1 MRIAIATLGCKANQ
15 YDSEIIRESF
25 EEKNF
30 DIVLF
35 PEQADIYVIN
45 TCTVTGKTDFQARQ
59 LIRRAHR
66 VNPQAKIVVTGC
78 YAQAAPEEL
87 KKIPGVSL
95 VIGNPDKWEIVNII
109 KKAEKTSSAGIIVTP
124 LEKEIVFPEK
134 KIKRFSAKTRFFLKI
149 QDGCNARCSY
159 CIVPQVR
166 GKSRS
171 MAPKT
176 VLELLSSVGSSGY
189 KEAVLT
195 GIHLG
200 AYGLELSPQTSLLNL
215 LHEIE
220 KQMPVPRV
228 RLSSIE
234 PNEITQGVIDVL
246 ADSTIVCPHLHLPL
260 QSGDNTILRKMNRP
274 YSAENFHSLVVK
286 LTNSIKD
293 LTIGVDVIVGFPG
306 EGEEEFYRTLHLLEE
321 LPITYLHV
329 FPFSPR
335 KGTPAFSL
343 PGKVNGN
350 VVKKRSEV
358 LRRLSKKK
366 REGFYRSYLNKKL
379 PILIEA
385 KRHRRTGLLKGLSRN
400 YVPVLLDGGDGL
412 MNQEVTIRI
421 TSVDGEEVK
430 GEIDKE
436 NPLC

>member
-1 MRIAIATLGCKANQ
+1 MRIAITTFGCKANQ
-15 YDSEIIRESF
+15 YDSEIIRENF

-30 DIVLF
+30 DIVPF
-35 PEQADIYVIN
+35 SEPADIYVIN

-78 YAQAAPEEL
+78 YAQAAPEDL

-109 KKAEKTSSAGIIVTP
+109 KEAEKASSAGIIVTP
-124 LEKEIVFPEK
+124 MEKEIVFPEK
-134 KIKRFSAKTRFFLKI
+134 KIKKFSAKTRFFLKI

-171 MAPKT
+171 MLPKT
-176 VLELLSSVGSSGY
+176 VLELLSSIGSSGY

-200 AYGLELSPQTSLLNL
+200 AYGLDLSPQTSLLNL
-215 LHEIE
+215 LQEIE
-220 KQMPVPRV
+220 KQIPVPRV

-234 PNEITQGVIDVL
+234 PNEIIQGVIDVL
-246 ADSTIVCPHLHLPL
+246 ADSPILCPHLHLPL

-274 YSAENFHSLVVK
+274 YSAGNFHSLVVK

-293 LTIGVDVIVGFPG
+293 IAIGVDVIVGFPG
-306 EGEEEFYRTLHLLEE
+306 EGEEEFYQTLHLLEE

-343 PGKVNGN
+343 PDKVNGN
-350 VVKKRSEV
+350 AVKKRSEI
-358 LRRLSKKK
+358 LRSLSKKK

-385 KRHRRTGLLKGLSRN
+385 RRHRKTGLLKGLSRN
-400 YVPVLLDGGDGL
+400 YIPVLIAGGDEL
-412 MNQEVTIRI
+412 MNQEITVRVTSIE
-421 TSVDGEEVK
+421 GEEVK
-430 GEIDKE
+430 GEIAK
-436 NPLC
+436 

>member
-35 PEQADIYVIN
+35 PEHADIYVIN

-78 YAQAAPEEL
+78 YAQAAPEDL

-109 KKAEKTSSAGIIVTP
+109 KEAEKTSSARIRVTP

-171 MAPKT
+171 MTPKT
-176 VLELLSSVGSSGY
+176 VLELLSSIGSSSGY

-200 AYGLELSPQTSLLNL
+200 AYGLDLSPQASLLNL

-234 PNEITQGVIDVL
+234 PNEITQGVIDML
-246 ADSTIVCPHLHLPL
+246 ADSKIVCPHLHLPL
-260 QSGDNTILRKMNRP
+260 QSGDTTILRKMNRP

-293 LTIGVDVIVGFPG
+293 LAIGVDVIVGFPG
-306 EGEEEFYRTLHLLEE
+306 EGEKEFYNTLHLIEE

-343 PGKVNGN
+343 PDRVNGIA
-350 VVKKRSEV
+350 VKKRSEI
-358 LRRLSKKK
+358 LRSLSKKK

-379 PILIEA
+379 PILIES
-385 KRHRRTGLLKGLSRN
+385 KRHRKTGLLKGLSRN
-400 YVPVLLDGGDGL
+400 YVPVLLYGGNEL
-412 MNQEVTIRI
+412 MNTEITVRV
-421 TSVDGEEVK
+421 TSVEGEEVK
-430 GEIDKE
+430 GEIA
-436 NPLC
+436 L

>member
-35 PEQADIYVIN
+35 PEHADIYVIN

-78 YAQAAPEEL
+78 YAQAAPEDL

-109 KKAEKTSSAGIIVTP
+109 KEAEKTSSARISVTP

-171 MAPKT
+171 MTPKT
-176 VLELLSSVGSSGY
+176 VLELLSSIGSSSGY

-200 AYGLELSPQTSLLNL
+200 AYGLDLSPQASLLNL

-234 PNEITQGVIDVL
+234 PNEITQGVIDML
-246 ADSTIVCPHLHLPL
+246 ADSKIVCPHLHLPL
-260 QSGDNTILRKMNRP
+260 QSGDTTILRKMNRP

-293 LTIGVDVIVGFPG
+293 LAIGVDVIVGFPG
-306 EGEEEFYRTLHLLEE
+306 EGEKEFYNTLHLIEE

-343 PGKVNGN
+343 PDRVNGIA
-350 VVKKRSEV
+350 VKKRSEI
-358 LRRLSKKK
+358 LRSLSKKK

-379 PILIEA
+379 PILIES
-385 KRHRRTGLLKGLSRN
+385 KRHRKTGLLKGLSRN
-400 YVPVLLDGGDGL
+400 YVPVLLYGGNEL
-412 MNQEVTIRI
+412 MNTEITVRV
-421 TSVDGEEVK
+421 TSVEGEEVK
-430 GEIDKE
+430 GEIA
-436 NPLC
+436 L

>member
-1 MRIAIATLGCKANQ
+1 MRIAITTFGCKANQ
-15 YDSEIIRESF
+15 YDSEIIRENF
-25 EEKNF
+25 EEKKF
-30 DIVLF
+30 DIVSF
-35 PEQADIYVIN
+35 SEPADIYVIN

-59 LIRRAHR
+59 LIRKAHR
-66 VNPQAKIVVTGC
+66 NSPHAKIVVTGC

-109 KKAEKTSSAGIIVTP
+109 KEAEKTSSAGIIVTP
-124 LEKEIVFPEK
+124 MEKEIVFPEK
-134 KIKRFSAKTRFFLKI
+134 KIKRFAAKTRFFLKI

-176 VLELLSSVGSSGY
+176 VLELLSSIGSSGY

-200 AYGLELSPQTSLLNL
+200 AYGLDLSPQTSLLNL
-215 LHEIE
+215 LQEIE

-293 LTIGVDVIVGFPG
+293 LAIGVDVIVGFPG
-306 EGEEEFYRTLHLLEE
+306 EGEEEFYQTLHLLEE

-343 PGKVNGN
+343 TNKVNGN
-350 VVKKRSEV
+350 VVKKRSEI
-358 LRRLSKKK
+358 LRLLSKKK

-385 KRHRRTGLLKGLSRN
+385 RRHRKTGLLKGLSRN
-400 YVPVLLDGGDGL
+400 YIPVLLDGSDDL
-412 MNQEVTIRI
+412 MNQEITVRI
-421 TSVDGEEVK
+421 VSVEGEEVK
-430 GEIDKE
+430 GEIEK
-436 NPLC
+436 

>member
-35 PEQADIYVIN
+35 PEHADIYVIN

-78 YAQAAPEEL
+78 YAQAAPEDL

-109 KKAEKTSSAGIIVTP
+109 KEAEKTSSARIRVTP

-171 MAPKT
+171 MTPKT
-176 VLELLSSVGSSGY
+176 VLELLSSIGSSSGY

-200 AYGLELSPQTSLLNL
+200 AYGLDLSPQASLLNL

-234 PNEITQGVIDVL
+234 PNEITQGVIDML
-246 ADSTIVCPHLHLPL
+246 ADSKIVCPHLHLPL
-260 QSGDNTILRKMNRP
+260 QSGDTTILRKMNRP

-293 LTIGVDVIVGFPG
+293 LAIGVDVIVGFPG
-306 EGEEEFYRTLHLLEE
+306 EGEKEFYNTLHLIEE
-321 LPITYLHV
+321 LPNTYLHV

-343 PGKVNGN
+343 PDRVNGIA
-350 VVKKRSEV
+350 VKKRSEI
-358 LRRLSKKK
+358 LRSLSKKK

-379 PILIEA
+379 PILIES
-385 KRHRRTGLLKGLSRN
+385 KRHRKTGLLKGLSRN
-400 YVPVLLDGGDGL
+400 YVPVLLYGGYEL
-412 MNQEVTIRI
+412 MNTEITVSV
-421 TSVDGEEVK
+421 TSVEGEEVK
-430 GEIDKE
+430 GE
-436 NPLC
+436 LAL

>member
-1 MRIAIATLGCKANQ
+1 MRVAITTFGCKANQ
-15 YDSEIIRESF
+15 YDSEIIRENF

-30 DIVLF
+30 DIVPF
-35 PEQADIYVIN
+35 PEPADIYVIN

-78 YAQAAPEEL
+78 YAQAAPEDL

-109 KKAEKTSSAGIIVTP
+109 KEAEKTSFAGIIVTP
-124 LEKEIVFPEK
+124 MEKEIVFPEK

-149 QDGCNARCSY
+149 QDGCNAQCSY

-171 MAPKT
+171 MAPQT
-176 VLELLSSVGSSGY
+176 VLELLSGIGSSGY

-200 AYGLELSPQTSLLNL
+200 AYGLDLSPQTSLLNL

-228 RLSSIE
+228 RLSSVE

-246 ADSTIVCPHLHLPL
+246 AESPIVCPHLHLPL
-260 QSGDNTILRKMNRP
+260 QSGDTTILRKMNRP
-274 YSAENFHSLVVK
+274 YSAENFHSLVVT

-293 LTIGVDVIVGFPG
+293 LAIGADVIVGFPG
-306 EGEEEFYRTLHLLEE
+306 EGEEEFYQTLHLLEE

-329 FPFSPR
+329 FPFSLR

-343 PGKVNGN
+343 PGRVNGN
-350 VVKKRSEV
+350 AVKKRSEI
-358 LRRLSKKK
+358 LRSLSKKK

-379 PILIEA
+379 PILIEVR
-385 KRHRRTGLLKGLSRN
+385 RHRKTGLLKGLSRN
-400 YVPVLLDGGDGL
+400 YIPVLIAGRDDL
-412 MNQEVTIRI
+412 MNQEITVRV
-421 TSVDGEEVK
+421 TSVEGEEVK
-430 GEIDKE
+430 GEIAQ
-436 NPLC
+436 

>member
-1 MRIAIATLGCKANQ
+1 MRIAIATFGCKANQ

-30 DIVLF
+30 DIIPF
-35 PEQADIYVIN
+35 SEPADIYVIN

-78 YAQAAPEEL
+78 YAQAAPEDL

-109 KKAEKTSSAGIIVTP
+109 KEAEKTSSTGIIVTP

-159 CIVPQVR
+159 CIVPHVR

-176 VLELLSSVGSSGY
+176 VLELLSSIGSSGY

-200 AYGLELSPQTSLLNL
+200 AYGLDLSPQTSLLNL
-215 LHEIE
+215 LQEIE

-246 ADSTIVCPHLHLPL
+246 ADSTIICPHLHLPL

-293 LTIGVDVIVGFPG
+293 LAIGVDVIVGFPG
-306 EGEEEFYRTLHLLEE
+306 EGEEEFYQTLHLLEE

-335 KGTPAFSL
+335 KGTLAFSL
-343 PGKVNGN
+343 PEKVNGN
-350 VVKKRSEV
+350 AVKKRGEI
-358 LRRLSKKK
+358 LRSLSKKK
-366 REGFYRSYLNKKL
+366 RESFYRSHLNKKL

-385 KRHRRTGLLKGLSRN
+385 RRHRKTGLLKGLSRN
-400 YVPVLLDGGDGL
+400 YIPVLIDGGNEL
-412 MNQEVTIRI
+412 MNTEITVRI
-421 TSVDGEEVK
+421 VSVEGEEVK
-430 GEIDKE
+430 GLTGLPSR
-436 NPLC
+436 N

>member
-25 EEKNF
+25 EEKKF
-30 DIVLF
+30 DIVPF
-35 PEQADIYVIN
+35 PEPADIYVIN

-78 YAQAAPEEL
+78 YAQAAPEDL

-109 KKAEKTSSAGIIVTP
+109 KGAEKNSSAGIIVTP

-171 MAPKT
+171 MAPKS
-176 VLELLSSVGSSGY
+176 VLELLSNIGSSGY

-200 AYGLELSPQTSLLNL
+200 AYGLDLSPQASLLNL

-234 PNEITQGVIDVL
+234 PNEITQGVICVL
-246 ADSTIVCPHLHLPL
+246 TDSTIVCPHLHLPL

-274 YSAENFHSLVVK
+274 YSAENFHSLVLK

-293 LTIGVDVIVGFPG
+293 LAIGADVIVGFPG
-306 EGEEEFYRTLHLLEE
+306 EGEEEFDQTLRLIEA

-343 PGKVNGN
+343 PEKVNSN
-350 VVKKRSEV
+350 TVKKRSEI

-385 KRHRRTGLLKGLSRN
+385 RRHRKTGLLKGLSRN
-400 YVPVLLDGGDGL
+400 YIPVLIDDRDDL
-412 MNQEVTIRI
+412 MNQEITVRI
-421 TSVDGEEVK
+421 VSVEGEDVK
-430 GEIDKE
+430 GEIAQ
-436 NPLC
+436 

>member
-35 PEQADIYVIN
+35 PEHADIYVIN

-78 YAQAAPEEL
+78 YAQAAPEDL

-109 KKAEKTSSAGIIVTP
+109 KGAEKTSSAGVIVTP
-124 LEKEIVFPEK
+124 IEKEIVFPEK

-176 VLELLSSVGSSGY
+176 VLELLSSIGSSGY

-200 AYGLELSPQTSLLNL
+200 AYGLDLSPQASLLNL

-246 ADSTIVCPHLHLPL
+246 ADSRIVCPHLHLPL
-260 QSGDNTILRKMNRP
+260 QSGDTTILRKMNRP
-274 YSAENFHSLVVK
+274 YSAENFHSLVLR

-293 LTIGVDVIVGFPG
+293 LAIGADVIVGFPG
-306 EGEEEFYRTLHLLEE
+306 EGEEEFDQTLRLIEA

-343 PGKVNGN
+343 PNKVNGN
-350 VVKKRSEV
+350 TVKKRGET

-366 REGFYRSYLNKKL
+366 RESFYRSYLNKKL

-385 KRHRRTGLLKGLSRN
+385 RRHRKTGLLKGLSRN
-400 YVPVLLDGGDGL
+400 YIPILIDGRDNL
-412 MNQEVTIRI
+412 MNQEITVRI
-421 TSVDGEEVK
+421 TSVEGEEVK
-430 GEIDKE
+430 GEIAQ
-436 NPLC
+436 

>member
-1 MRIAIATLGCKANQ
+1 MRVAIATLGCKANQ
-15 YDSEIIRESF
+15 YDSEIMREIF

-35 PEQADIYVIN
+35 PEHADIYVIN

-78 YAQAAPEEL
+78 YAQAAPGDL

-109 KKAEKTSSAGIIVTP
+109 KEAEKTSFTGIIVTP
-124 LEKEIVFPEK
+124 LEKEIIFPEK
-134 KIKRFSAKTRFFLKI
+134 KIERFSSKTRFFLKI
-149 QDGCNARCSY
+149 QDGCNSRCSY
-159 CIVPQVR
+159 CIIPRVR

-171 MAPKT
+171 MQPKT
-176 VLELLSSVGSSGY
+176 VLELLSSIGSSGY

-200 AYGLELSPQTSLLNL
+200 AYGLDLSPQTSLLNL

-234 PNEITQGVIDVL
+234 PIEITQGVIDVL
-246 ADSTIVCPHLHLPL
+246 ANSTIVCPHLHLPL

-274 YSAENFHSLVVK
+274 YSAENFQSLVLK

-293 LTIGVDVIVGFPG
+293 LAIGADVIVGFPG
-306 EGEEEFYRTLHLLEE
+306 EGEEEFYQTLHLLEE
-321 LPITYLHV
+321 LSITYLHV

-343 PGKVNGN
+343 PNKVNGN
-350 VVKKRSEV
+350 TVKKRSEI
-358 LRRLSKKK
+358 LRQLSKKK
-366 REGFYRSYLNKKL
+366 RESFYRSYLNKKL

-385 KRHRRTGLLKGLSRN
+385 RRHRKTGLLKGLSRN
-400 YVPVLLDGGDGL
+400 YIPVLIDGGDEL
-412 MNQEVTIRI
+412 TNQEVLVRV
-421 TSVDGEEVK
+421 TSVEGEEVK
-430 GEIDKE
+430 GEIA
-436 NPLC
+436 

>member
-15 YDSEIIRESF
+15 YDSEIIRENF

-35 PEQADIYVIN
+35 PEHADIYVIN

-87 KKIPGVSL
+87 KKIPGVSF
-95 VIGNPDKWEIVNII
+95 VIGNPDKWEIATLLSE
-109 KKAEKTSSAGIIVTP
+109 AEKIPSSGIMVTP
-124 LEKEIVFPEK
+124 VGKEVLFPEK

-171 MAPKT
+171 MRPKT
-176 VLELLSSVGSSGY
+176 VLELLSSIGSSGY

-220 KQMPVPRV
+220 KQIPLPRV

-234 PNEITQGVIDVL
+234 PIEITQGVIDVL
-246 ADSTIVCPHLHLPL
+246 ADSSIVCPHLHLPL
-260 QSGDNTILRKMNRP
+260 QSGDNTILKKMNRP
-274 YSAENFHSLVVK
+274 YSAENFHSLVMK

-293 LTIGVDVIVGFPG
+293 LAIGVDVIVGFPG
-306 EGEEEFYRTLHLLEE
+306 EGEEEFYQTLHLLEE

-343 PGKVNGN
+343 PGRVNGTI
-350 VVKKRSEV
+350 VKKRSEI

-385 KRHRRTGLLKGLSRN
+385 RRHRKTGLLKGLSRN
-400 YVPVLLDGGDGL
+400 YIPVLIEGRDDL
-412 MNQEVTIRI
+412 MNQEITVRI
-421 TSVDGEEVK
+421 TSAEGEEVK
-430 GEIDKE
+430 GEIAQ
-436 NPLC
+436 

>member
-1 MRIAIATLGCKANQ
+1 MRIAIATFGCKANQ

-35 PEQADIYVIN
+35 SEPADIYVIN

-59 LIRRAHR
+59 LIRRTHR

-109 KKAEKTSSAGIIVTP
+109 KEAEKTSSAGIIVTP
-124 LEKEIVFPEK
+124 MEKEIVFPEK
-134 KIKRFSAKTRFFLKI
+134 KIERFSAKTRFFLKI

-176 VLELLSSVGSSGY
+176 VLDLLSTIGSSGY

-200 AYGLELSPQTSLLNL
+200 AYGQDLSPQASLLNL

-220 KQMPVPRV
+220 KQTPVPRV

-246 ADSTIVCPHLHLPL
+246 ADSPIVCPHLHLPL
-260 QSGDNTILRKMNRP
+260 QSGDSTILRKMNRP

-286 LTNSIKD
+286 LTNSIKN
-293 LTIGVDVIVGFPG
+293 LAMGADVIVGFPG
-306 EGEEEFYRTLHLLEE
+306 EGEEEFYQTLHLLEE

-343 PGKVNGN
+343 PNKVNGN
-350 VVKKRSEV
+350 TVKKRSEI
-358 LRRLSKKK
+358 LRSLSRKK

-379 PILIEA
+379 PILVEA
-385 KRHRRTGLLKGLSRN
+385 SRHRKTGLLKGLSRN
-400 YVPVLLDGGDGL
+400 YIPVLIAGGDEL
-412 MNQEVTIRI
+412 KNQEVTVRV
-421 TSVDGEEVK
+421 TSIEGEEVK
-430 GEIDKE
+430 GKIEK
-436 NPLC
+436 

>member
-1 MRIAIATLGCKANQ
+1 MRIAIATFGCKANQ

-30 DIVLF
+30 DIVPF
-35 PEQADIYVIN
+35 SEPADIYVIN

-78 YAQAAPEEL
+78 YAQAAPEDV

-109 KKAEKTSSAGIIVTP
+109 KEAEKTSSTGIIVTP
-124 LEKEIVFPEK
+124 MEKEIVFPEK

-159 CIVPQVR
+159 CIVPHVR

-176 VLELLSSVGSSGY
+176 VLELLSSIGSSGY

-200 AYGLELSPQTSLLNL
+200 AYGLDLSPQTSLLNL
-215 LHEIE
+215 LQEIE

-246 ADSTIVCPHLHLPL
+246 ADSTILCPHLHLPL

-286 LTNSIKD
+286 LKNSIKD
-293 LTIGVDVIVGFPG
+293 LAIGVDVIVGFPG
-306 EGEEEFYRTLHLLEE
+306 EGEEEFYQTLHLLEE

-335 KGTPAFSL
+335 KGTLAFSL
-343 PGKVNGN
+343 PEKVNGN
-350 VVKKRSEV
+350 AVKKRGEI
-358 LRRLSKKK
+358 LRSLSKKK
-366 REGFYRSYLNKKL
+366 RESFYRSHLNKKL

-385 KRHRRTGLLKGLSRN
+385 RRHRKTGLLKGLSRN
-400 YVPVLLDGGDGL
+400 YIPVLIDGGNEL
-412 MNQEVTIRI
+412 MNTEITVRI
-421 TSVDGEEVK
+421 VSVEGEEVK
-430 GEIDKE
+430 GLTGLPSR
-436 NPLC
+436 N